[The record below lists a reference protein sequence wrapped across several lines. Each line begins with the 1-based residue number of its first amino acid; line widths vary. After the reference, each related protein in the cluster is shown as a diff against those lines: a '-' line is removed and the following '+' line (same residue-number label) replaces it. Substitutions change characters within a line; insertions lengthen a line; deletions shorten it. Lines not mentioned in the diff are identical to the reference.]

1 MYYYIMTTLFDVL
14 NNGYKDK
21 KKKSKNLGGYVMDE
35 QLSNKHYQTYYDP
48 KDKKKYCLISLELD
62 LLHQIG

>member
-21 KKKSKNLGGYVMDE
+21 KKKSKNLNGYVMDE

-48 KDKKKYCLISLELD
+48 KRIKSFCLM
-62 LLHQIG
+62 